1 MRADFAAFAAR
12 KAREATAGTI
22 DPLNT
27 IEDHTGGRSLR
38 PIGTDWTRRHY
49 DGDFHLVHPPA
60 DLPAISLVFVQSR
73 DGNTGADNP
82 ADLGGGDTDRH
93 LIYEGLTRVAADAVL
108 AGAATTQA
116 PEIFFSVWHPE
127 LVALRLA
134 LGLPRHPAQVVVS
147 ETGEFDTDGTLLF
160 NVPEVPVFVLA
171 GERCRIRRGAALA
184 KRPWVTVVPL
194 DPRDLRS
201 ALASLSVR
209 HGIGR
214 ISVVGG
220 RRVASS
226 LIDAGLVQDLC
237 LTTTPDAG
245 GEPDTPFY
253 AGARPLALDVLV
265 RKQSRAARPILFEQ
279 FLVARET

>member
-1 MRADFAAFAAR
+1 MHADFVAFAAR
-12 KAREATAGTI
+12 KTREAAAGRI
-22 DPLNT
+22 DPLVT
-27 IEDHTGGRSLR
+27 IDDRTGGRSLR
-38 PIGTDWTRRHY
+38 AIGNDWSRRHY
-49 DGDFHLVHPPA
+49 DGDFHLVEA
-60 DLPAISLVFVQSR
+60 TAGLPVLSLVFVQSR

-93 LIYEGLTRVAADAVL
+93 LIYEGLSRVAADAVL
-108 AGAATTQA
+108 AGAATTRS
-116 PEIFFSVWHPE
+116 PDVFFSVWHPE

-134 LGLPRHPAQVVVS
+134 LGLPRHPAQIVVS
-147 ETGEFDTDGTLLF
+147 ETGDFDADGTRLF

-171 GERCRIRRGAALA
+171 GERCRIRQGAALA
-184 KRPWVTVVPL
+184 TRPWVTVVPFE
-194 DPRDLRS
+194 PRDLRR
-201 ALASLSVR
+201 ALASLGVR

-220 RRVASS
+220 RRVATS

-253 AGARPLALDVLV
+253 TGTRPPALDVIV
-265 RKQSRAARPILFEQ
+265 RKQSRAARPMLFEQ
-279 FLVARET
+279 FLVRRDR